1 MANIL
6 ETITGL
12 LKTSIEGDPPPPQ
25 ILLDINNQVDELMAV
40 SVDLGGDGINRWLS
54 KLHEI
59 SNNTRLHETL
69 LVRAFKCILGPPVVP
84 DMPLVFATRYD
95 LMNTANSLH
104 NPSGFAAFA
113 QHIFNRADTRFGD
126 ACRNL

>member
-40 SVDLGGDGINRWLS
+40 SVDLGGDGINR
-54 KLHEI
+54 
-59 SNNTRLHETL
+59 
-69 LVRAFKCILGPPVVP
+69 
-84 DMPLVFATRYD
+84 
-95 LMNTANSLH
+95 
-104 NPSGFAAFA
+104 
-113 QHIFNRADTRFGD
+113 
-126 ACRNL
+126 